1 MRLTSKVTFDDSIW
15 VDWHLVIMKDGCIL
29 QDYFQEQF
37 ISILNLYTIIFR
49 KIWPVKKNLLI
60 LKVALTLQN
69 SQTKIPDHLKVF
81 SNIFS
86 FSRVN
91 VNWSLI
97 LNMNK
102 KLLSREKHEIMIPL
116 VNVLRFVKPR
126 FENTSLELYF
136 NTNLKT
142 K

>member
-1 MRLTSKVTFDDSIW
+1 MRLTSKVTFDDSVW

-37 ISILNLYTIIFR
+37 ISILNLYIIIFR
-49 KIWPVKKNLLI
+49 KIWPVKKNLLT

-86 FSRVN
+86 FSRDN

-97 LNMNK
+97 LNVNK

-136 NTNLKT
+136 STNLKT